1 MMTLIKTRTDNI
13 LVVVEGDLFRLTLE
27 IVIVE
32 RENEEKRDLDVM
44 EVETAN
50 IDEEEAMGEEET
62 EIVEENVKDAVVVE
76 DLSLLGAE
84 MTLMDTLKEVLDPS
98 LMVDLN
104 SSKKSVSEHL
114 DVLYKQLIYVKRV
127 ISRFHRE
134 VVEIE
139 EIESTESKW
148 RILWPS
154 RLCAM

>member
-1 MMTLIKTRTDNI
+1 MMTLIKTRIDNI
-13 LVVVEGDLFRLTLE
+13 LVVAEGDLFQLTLE

-32 RENEEKRDLDVM
+32 RENEEKRVLDVM
-44 EVETAN
+44 EVEIAN
-50 IDEEEAMGEEET
+50 IDEEKVMDEEET

-84 MTLMDTLKEVLDPS
+84 MTLMDTSKEVLDPS
-98 LMVDLN
+98 LMVDSS

-114 DVLYKQLIYVKRV
+114 DALYKQLIYVKRV

>member
-1 MMTLIKTRTDNI
+1 MMTLIKTRIDNI
-13 LVVVEGDLFRLTLE
+13 LVVAEGDLFQLTLE

-32 RENEEKRDLDVM
+32 RENEEKRVLDVM
-44 EVETAN
+44 EVEVAN
-50 IDEEEAMGEEET
+50 IDEEKVMDEEET

-84 MTLMDTLKEVLDPS
+84 MTLMDTSKEVLDPS
-98 LMVDLN
+98 LMVDSS

-114 DVLYKQLIYVKRV
+114 DALYKQLIYVKRV

>member
-1 MMTLIKTRTDNI
+1 MMTLIKTRIDNI
-13 LVVVEGDLFRLTLE
+13 LVVAEGDLFRLTLE

-44 EVETAN
+44 EVEIAN
-50 IDEEEAMGEEET
+50 IDEEKVMDEEET

-84 MTLMDTLKEVLDPS
+84 MILMDTSKEVLDPS
-98 LMVDLN
+98 LMVDSS

-114 DVLYKQLIYVKRV
+114 DALYKQLIYVKRV

>member
-1 MMTLIKTRTDNI
+1 MMTLIKTRIDNI
-13 LVVVEGDLFRLTLE
+13 LVVAEGDLFRLTLE

-44 EVETAN
+44 EVEIAN
-50 IDEEEAMGEEET
+50 RDEEEVMDEEET
-62 EIVEENVKDAVVVE
+62 EIVEESVKDAVVVE

-98 LMVDLN
+98 LMVDSS

-114 DVLYKQLIYVKRV
+114 DALYKQLIYVKRV